1 MDVIRKPDPKRKFR
15 RKLMLAAIVVGAV
28 IAGIAISHFAKA
40 APSVE
45 RSLLWIDTVRQGDL
59 MRQARALG
67 TLVPEEIRWIAARS
81 AGRVDRILLRP
92 GAIVEPESTIL
103 YLTNP
108 DVEQAAIAAESQR
121 LAAEAELE
129 NVRVQ
134 LQRTVLEAESA
145 AATARANAEQSRLR
159 AEVNAQ
165 LYSEGLV
172 SKLDLQLSQVT
183 AEQAET
189 LHAIEQK
196 RFAFAKDSIAPQLS
210 VKVAEVERLS
220 AQAKLRA
227 AERDALQVRAG
238 MAGVLSALPVEVGA
252 QVQPG
257 SNLAR
262 VADPR
267 RLKAELKVPEM
278 QAKDLV
284 IGLKSSVDTRNGV
297 VRGRVS
303 RVEPSVQNGTV
314 TVDVA
319 LEGDLPLGARPD
331 LSVDG
336 IIEIESLPNVLRV
349 GRPSFARERARTTLF
364 RLDSSGRA
372 ERVSVEFGRASVD
385 TIEVVSGLK
394 PGDQVILSD
403 LSQWDGYNALRI
415 N

>member
-1 MDVIRKPDPKRKFR
+1 MDVIRKPDPKRKIR
-15 RKLMLAAIVVGAV
+15 RKLLLAAVVVGIV
-28 IAGIAISHFAKA
+28 ITGIAISRFAKA

-59 MRQARALG
+59 LRQARALG

-81 AGRVDRILLRP
+81 AGRVDRIILRP
-92 GAIVEPESTIL
+92 GAIVEADSTIL
-103 YLTNP
+103 YLANP

-165 LYSEGLV
+165 LYAEGLV

-183 AEQAET
+183 AEQAAT
-189 LHAIEQK
+189 QHAIEQK
-196 RFAFAKDSIAPQLS
+196 RFAFAKDSIAPQLA
-210 VKVAEVERLS
+210 VKVAEVERVT

-284 IGLKSSVDTRNGV
+284 IGLKASVDTRNGV

-319 LEGDLPLGARPD
+319 LEGELPTGSRPD

-336 IIEIESLPNVLRV
+336 VIEIESLPNVIRV

-364 RLDSSGRA
+364 RLEPSGRA

>member
-1 MDVIRKPDPKRKFR
+1 MDVIRKPDPRK
-15 RKLMLAAIVVGAV
+15 KLKKKLLIGGALVATVLAVLT
-28 IAGIAISHFAKA
+28 ISHFAKA
-40 APSVE
+40 APGID
-45 RSLLWIDTVRQGDL
+45 RSLLWIDTVKQGDL

-67 TLVPEEIRWIAARS
+67 TLVPEEIRWLAARS
-81 AGRVDRILLRP
+81 AGRVDRIVLRP
-92 GAIVEPESTIL
+92 GAMVEPDSVIL
-103 YLTNP
+103 ILANP
-108 DVEQAAIAAESQR
+108 DVEEAATSAESQR

-129 NVRVQ
+129 NVKVQ

-145 AATARANAEQSRLR
+145 AASAKATAEQARLR

-165 LYSEGLV
+165 LYKEGLV
-172 SKLDLQLSQVT
+172 SELDMKLSQVT
-183 AEQAET
+183 AEQAAT
-189 LHAIEQK
+189 QNSIEQK
-196 RFAFAKDSIAPQLS
+196 RFAFAKDSIAPQLA

-227 AERDALQVRAG
+227 AERDALTVKAG
-238 MAGVLSALPVEVGA
+238 MNGVLSALPVEVGA

-262 VADPR
+262 VADPG

-284 IGLKSSVDTRNGV
+284 IGLRSKVDTRNGV
-297 VRGRVS
+297 VAGRVS

-314 TVDVA
+314 TVDV
-319 LEGDLPLGARPD
+319 LFEEPLPNGARPD
-331 LSVDG
+331 LSVEG
-336 IIEIESLPNVLRV
+336 VIEIENISNVVKV

-364 RLDSSGRA
+364 RVTPHGNA

-394 PGDQVILSD
+394 PGEQVILSD
-403 LSQWDGYNALRI
+403 LSQWDGYNVLSLE
-415 N
+415 